1 MRYKGIICLILGI
14 GGSIV
19 SCNDDWDEHYSR
31 NGSIPEVSLMDM
43 ILNDSQLTKFSQI
56 LMKTGADSLLT
67 STQTYTVWAPVDEA
81 LSSVDMDD
89 EAALQRM
96 VKNHIARYS
105 NSTATEVGKSI
116 YMLDGKVMS
125 YESADVFN
133 GISIVQKDILAQ
145 NGILHKLNDTIP
157 YRYNFWEYIS
167 TQENYSKIY
176 DFINQFSEKIYV
188 SGGSNK
194 KDSVFKDYNRLL
206 QNYYYGIGWI
216 HDEDSVYTMI
226 LPDNE
231 AWDKAYEQ
239 VSPYFKV
246 YNADEAVADSITKVQ
261 TGQAIVY
268 GLTFGGRITD
278 PGSADT
284 LVTVTG
290 NVIRST
296 KDYFAGYRQEL
307 ASNGLMFLA
316 DGNLH
321 LDDTCVWNQP
331 IIVEGEDLDR
341 RLVTASGTSPII
353 VEGED
358 LDRRL
363 VTASGTSAYV
373 RDVDG
378 TSVVKGI
385 SENSYLEV
393 SGSSLNPG
401 VTFDIPNVLAT
412 KYDIYVDFVPPAI
425 DGNSR
430 ATEKTCLSYRMKVEQ
445 ENGRTKYENR
455 QGKNDEELIVGGDSV
470 GDVYMKTVKV
480 WSAYQF
486 PTSDFYDAMWYLNE
500 DNADKVNEISPKT
513 TLEIKANVSPSE
525 LNVKYV
531 RRFRID
537 RIRFVPAK
545 NN

>member
-206 QNYYYGIGWI
+206 QNYYYGIGFCVY
-216 HDEDSVYTMI
+216 HD
-226 LPDNE
+226 L
-231 AWDKAYEQ
+231 
-239 VSPYFKV
+239 
-246 YNADEAVADSITKVQ
+246 
-261 TGQAIVY
+261 TGQ
-268 GLTFGGRITD
+268 
-278 PGSADT
+278 
-284 LVTVTG
+284 
-290 NVIRST
+290 
-296 KDYFAGYRQEL
+296 
-307 ASNGLMFLA
+307 
-316 DGNLH
+316 
-321 LDDTCVWNQP
+321 
-331 IIVEGEDLDR
+331 
-341 RLVTASGTSPII
+341 
-353 VEGED
+353 
-358 LDRRL
+358 
-363 VTASGTSAYV
+363 
-373 RDVDG
+373 
-378 TSVVKGI
+378 
-385 SENSYLEV
+385 
-393 SGSSLNPG
+393 
-401 VTFDIPNVLAT
+401 
-412 KYDIYVDFVPPAI
+412 
-425 DGNSR
+425 
-430 ATEKTCLSYRMKVEQ
+430 
-445 ENGRTKYENR
+445 
-455 QGKNDEELIVGGDSV
+455 
-470 GDVYMKTVKV
+470 
-480 WSAYQF
+480 
-486 PTSDFYDAMWYLNE
+486 
-500 DNADKVNEISPKT
+500 
-513 TLEIKANVSPSE
+513 
-525 LNVKYV
+525 
-531 RRFRID
+531 
-537 RIRFVPAK
+537 
-545 NN
+545 

>member
-14 GGSIV
+14 GGSVV

-341 RLVTASGTSPII
+341 RLVTASGTS
-353 VEGED
+353 
-358 LDRRL
+358 
-363 VTASGTSAYV
+363 AYV

>member
-1 MRYKGIICLILGI
+1 
-14 GGSIV
+14 
-19 SCNDDWDEHYSR
+19 
-31 NGSIPEVSLMDM
+31 
-43 ILNDSQLTKFSQI
+43 
-56 LMKTGADSLLT
+56 
-67 STQTYTVWAPVDEA
+67 
-81 LSSVDMDD
+81 MDD

-105 NSTATEVGKSI
+105 NSTATEAGKSI

-145 NGILHKLNDTIP
+145 NGVLHKLNDTIP

-176 DFINQFSEKIYV
+176 GFINQFSEKIYV
-188 SGGSNK
+188 PGESNQ

-206 QNYYYGIGWI
+206 QDYYFGIGWI

-246 YNADEAVADSITKVQ
+246 YNADEAVADSITRVQ

-278 PGSADT
+278 PGSADS

-290 NVIRST
+290 SVIRNT
-296 KDYFAGYRQEL
+296 KDYFAGYRQEP

-321 LDDTCVWNQP
+321 LDDTCVWNQ
-331 IIVEGEDLDR
+331 
-341 RLVTASGTSPII
+341 PII

-412 KYDIYVDFVPPAI
+412 QYDIYVDFVPPAI

-445 ENGRTKYENR
+445 ENGRTKYESR

-486 PTSDFYDAMWYLNE
+486 PTSDFYDAMWYLDE

-513 TLEIKANVSPSE
+513 TLEIKTNVSPSE